1 MVQKEQF
8 VSKKKQSILVLGEQL
23 WVGGYLR
30 LLVGYWCVDSR
41 RSRHY
46 LIVCKPGCAN
56 YLTLLLPPLISQY
69 LSLAHCHLT

>member
-30 LLVGYWCVDSR
+30 LLVVIGV
-41 RSRHY
+41 
-46 LIVCKPGCAN
+46 
-56 YLTLLLPPLISQY
+56 LTEEGATI
-69 LSLAHCHLT
+69 